1 MDVFIS
7 YSHKDRDWKE
17 RIATF
22 MRCMQ
27 IQNRFD
33 YATWDDGEINPGED
47 WRDHIMNAIDKCKI
61 AVLLVSPDFL
71 ASDFILKQEV
81 PRLEKLRDQERV
93 HIVPVIIRPCTWE
106 IVDLLVR
113 LQLHPAD
120 GSALSG
126 KSEHGIEE
134 QLKLLCLEV
143 NRLVGPP
150 TVRKT
155 SNTTRGGK
163 VSTSSKSKFRFFTQE
178 QIGDFLKT
186 QFDTMAREYLQ
197 IFDTCLQKIWL
208 VRAEDD
214 RLYCFLD
221 SETTQTSGLL
231 DQWRIKLRPG
241 VNVTVRPRSRYKN
254 SGTVDIGKRQ
264 NWLYSRKLHPDP
276 QELERKIREMI
287 AV

>member
-71 ASDFILKQEV
+71 ASEFILKQEV
-81 PRLEKLRDQERV
+81 PRLEDLRDQGQV

-106 IVDLLVR
+106 IVDLLVK

-126 KSEHGIEE
+126 KSDME
-134 QLKLLCLEV
+134 
-143 NRLVGPP
+143 
-150 TVRKT
+150 
-155 SNTTRGGK
+155 
-163 VSTSSKSKFRFFTQE
+163 
-178 QIGDFLKT
+178 
-186 QFDTMAREYLQ
+186 
-197 IFDTCLQKIWL
+197 
-208 VRAEDD
+208 
-214 RLYCFLD
+214 
-221 SETTQTSGLL
+221 
-231 DQWRIKLRPG
+231 
-241 VNVTVRPRSRYKN
+241 SRN
-254 SGTVDIGKRQ
+254 
-264 NWLYSRKLHPDP
+264 N
-276 QELERKIREMI
+276 
-287 AV
+287 